1 MNKAIKKSIFTIVLS
16 GLGMMVLA
24 MPVFAATSFLLS
36 PVNVNVTEGQNF
48 SVVIAVDP
56 QDVKN
61 YTVKVELEYPADLVE
76 VKSFTL
82 GSDWMALSQS
92 GYDLIDNT
100 NGVLVKTAG
109 YPGGLSSAAT
119 FGTVSFLAKKAGD
132 GIIKIASDSFVLNEE
147 NENVL
152 ITPLTETF
160 VAVASPPLPEE
171 EEILPEGETEE
182 GIGEEEEEEEEE
194 VISPE
199 EEEVVSPEEEVSQKG
214 SASMLAAGL
223 GIAWRKI
230 IQSTLLTI
238 VVILCLMTL
247 ILIGARKWWLFR
259 KKRKK

>member
-1 MNKAIKKSIFTIVLS
+1 MNKAIKKSIFTIILS

-24 MPVFAATSFLLS
+24 MPVFAATSFSLS

-76 VKSFTL
+76 AKSFTL

-132 GIIKIASDSFVLNEE
+132 GIIKIASDSIVLNEE
-147 NENVL
+147 NQNVL
-152 ITPLTETF
+152 IIPLAETF

-171 EEILPEGETEE
+171 EEEVK
-182 GIGEEEEEEEEE
+182 EE

-199 EEEVVSPEEEVSQKG
+199 EEVKEEVISPEEEVSQKG
-214 SASMLAAGL
+214 LVSMLAASL

-230 IQSTLLTI
+230 TQSTFLTI
-238 VVILCLMTL
+238 VIILCLIAL
-247 ILIGARKWWLFR
+247 ILIGARGWWLFR

>member
-1 MNKAIKKSIFTIVLS
+1 MNKAIKKSIFTIILS

-24 MPVFAATSFLLS
+24 MPVFAAASLSLS

-76 VKSFTL
+76 AKSFTL

-132 GIIKIASDSFVLNEE
+132 GIIKIASDSIVLNEE
-147 NENVL
+147 NQNVL

-171 EEILPEGETEE
+171 EVLS
-182 GIGEEEEEEEEE
+182 EEEE

-199 EEEVVSPEEEVSQKG
+199 EEEKEEVISPEEEVISPEEEVPQKG
-214 SASMLAAGL
+214 LASMLAASL
-223 GIAWRKI
+223 GTAWRKI
-230 IQSTLLTI
+230 TQSTFLTI
-238 VVILCLMTL
+238 IVILCSVAL
-247 ILIGARKWWLFR
+247 ILIGAREWWLFR